1 MIKYI
6 SANHVGKRWKI
17 MNPLLQNLSIA
28 CHRPLNVKSSHG
40 QLLENLV
47 TNFKHNALTDI
58 DPQSHSS
65 PSSTK
70 PLPHSGGSRS
80 CRTKSEIKGHVS
92 PKEISVTLFPYNMF
106 YIARTT
112 NGLIET
118 QYRTQGEADYKQNR
132 WNVQTK
138 QHLTQQLCSYMEYSA
153 MEWHFHSRF
162 SLGRSHSQKEKVWQ

>member
-1 MIKYI
+1 
-6 SANHVGKRWKI
+6 

-28 CHRPLNVKSSHG
+28 CLPPLNIKNSDG
-40 QLLENLV
+40 QLLGNLV
-47 TNFKHNALTDI
+47 ANLKHTALTDI

-106 YIARTT
+106 YMARTT
-112 NGLIET
+112 NGLTET
-118 QYRTQGEADYKQNR
+118 QYQTQGEAGYKQNR
-132 WNVQTK
+132 
-138 QHLTQQLCSYMEYSA
+138 
-153 MEWHFHSRF
+153 
-162 SLGRSHSQKEKVWQ
+162 